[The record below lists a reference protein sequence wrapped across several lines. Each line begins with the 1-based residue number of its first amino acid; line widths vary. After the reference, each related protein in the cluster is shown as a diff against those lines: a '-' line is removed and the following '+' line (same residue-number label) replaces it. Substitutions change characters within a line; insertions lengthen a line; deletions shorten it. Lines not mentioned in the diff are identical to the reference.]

1 MIKLGKED
9 IGTPD
14 PAIRVRISYKSD
26 LTLHLSMVLVV
37 SRNGEPSL
45 MPSIIIRTHGMCMY
59 SISTKLRSLRA
70 ILMVSLRTIGLR
82 LKSREL
88 SLLYGRNMLNIF
100 ITSSLTLRIAGIT
113 YI

>member
-37 SRNGEPSL
+37 SRNGEPSS
-45 MPSIIIRTHGMCMY
+45 MFSIIIGTHGMCIY
-59 SISTKLRSLRA
+59 SISIKSRSLRV
-70 ILMVSLRTIGLR
+70 ILMVRLRTIRLR

-88 SLLYGRNMLNIF
+88 SLLYGKNILSIF
-100 ITSSLTLRIAGIT
+100 MISSLILRIAGIT